1 MNSTSYKALFVVEQA
16 QGHFS
21 KSIETLAIENLPQNE
36 VLIKVAY
43 AGLNYKDALSSSG
56 NKGITRQYPHT
67 PGIDAAG
74 TVVTDNTGT
83 YAVGSQVIVT
93 SYDLGMNTAGGFGA
107 YIRVPAAWVV
117 PLPQGLSLEESM
129 IIGTAGFTAALA
141 IHKMQ
146 MMGQSPVMGPILV
159 TGSTGGVGSF
169 SVNLLHKLGYQVI
182 ASSGKA
188 ASHDFL
194 KTLGATEII
203 DRAAADDQS
212 GRPLLKPKWAGAID
226 TIGGNTLATAIK
238 ACGRNGSVAVCGLVV
253 SPKLDTTVYPF
264 ILNGVNLLG
273 VESAETPME
282 LRAALWRKLANEW
295 KPTCLE
301 FIKKIVPL
309 EGVLSEIDAMLA
321 GKTQGRI
328 VVKHDE

>member
-1 MNSTSYKALFVVEQA
+1 MNSTTYKALFIVEQA

-21 KSIETLAIENLPQNE
+21 KSIETLAIENLPQHA

-56 NKGITRQYPHT
+56 NTGITRTYPHT

-74 TVVTDNTGT
+74 TVVADSTGT
-83 YAVGSQVIVT
+83 YAIGSPVIVT
-93 SYDLGMNTAGGFGA
+93 SYDLGMNTPGGFGA

-117 PLPQGLSLEESM
+117 PLPEGLTLEESM

-146 MMGQSPVMGPILV
+146 LMSQSTEMGSIVV
-159 TGSTGGVGSF
+159 TGATGGVGSF
-169 SVNLLHKLGYQVI
+169 AVNILHNLGYSVI
-182 ASSGKA
+182 ASTGKT
-188 ASHDFL
+188 ASYDFL
-194 KTLGATEII
+194 IELGATEIV
-203 DRAAADDQS
+203 DRAAVDDQS
-212 GRPLLKPKWAGAID
+212 GRPLLKPKWAGGID
-226 TIGGNTLATAIK
+226 TIGGNTLATLVK

-253 SPKLDTTVYPF
+253 SPKLDTTVFPF

-282 LRAALWRKLANEW
+282 LRLELWRKLANEW

-301 FIKKIVPL
+301 FIKKIVSL
-309 EGVLSEIDAMLA
+309 ESVLDEIDAMLA
-321 GKTQGRI
+321 SKTQGRI